1 MVNLFK
7 ELRRR
12 NMFRLI
18 GAYVVGAWFLVQASV
33 TLKTAMDLP
42 GWFDTMIVA
51 LAIIGLPIAL
61 VLGWIFDLTP
71 DGFVKTDSQN
81 TDPEYTEK
89 KGRVMDFGILAGL
102 LAVGGIMIFS
112 QMRPAVSASPS
123 VRTISSA
130 GNSVAILPFA
140 NRSAETGDA
149 FFADGIH
156 DELLTQLSKIS
167 GLEVISRTSVM
178 GYRDTQKRIPE
189 IAAELGVAAVL
200 EGAVQ
205 RAGDR
210 VRITV
215 QLIDGVED
223 IHLWAED
230 YDRELTTENLFY
242 IQSEITQVIA
252 TSLKTVLTGEERS
265 QLSSEPTESVAAYD
279 AYIKGSLLISGGQRN
294 LQENLLPALAH
305 FSAAIEADPAYGQAW
320 ADKAYTEIAIY
331 WLEQR
336 GGRVDGNFLEQSR
349 LSLERAKA
357 LAPNALETRLAEA
370 YSLYWDEQDYAGAN
384 AAFDAALKVAPNYA
398 RSVAGK
404 GFLLRRLGKFEE
416 AAEVL
421 AKAHRLDPLNY
432 SFKPELGLT
441 YAIIGSFDSADTMIK
456 RAKQQDPNSIYG
468 ALFEAAIEQFKGNPD
483 AAWNA
488 VSRAGDLF
496 AKERL
501 SYALPTGDRAKI
513 RYALE
518 AWPVETRRPE
528 NGPEIYA
535 ISEIMALEVLGEL
548 DEAKAKIEALRSRVE
563 GMEVSVEWNSALP
576 YRPLVIPALL
586 GDVKSVERLAKRI
599 EKVRPRDRQS
609 ELVFYGDAVDAFN
622 RIGQPDTALDYIEK
636 FIQLTGPHAILI
648 FEDDPSLKGLME
660 TPRFQKFQADYA
672 AIK

>member
-1 MVNLFK
+1 L
-7 ELRRR
+7 
-12 NMFRLI
+12 
-18 GAYVVGAWFLVQASV
+18 QS
-33 TLKTAMDLP
+33 
-42 GWFDTMIVA
+42 
-51 LAIIGLPIAL
+51 IGLSREEAA
-61 VLGWIFDLTP
+61 
-71 DGFVKTDSQN
+71 S
-81 TDPEYTEK
+81 TE
-89 KGRVMDFGILAGL
+89 
-102 LAVGGIMIFS
+102 
-112 QMRPAVSASPS
+112 
-123 VRTISSA
+123 
-130 GNSVAILPFA
+130 
-140 NRSAETGDA
+140 
-149 FFADGIH
+149 
-156 DELLTQLSKIS
+156 
-167 GLEVISRTSVM
+167 
-178 GYRDTQKRIPE
+178 
-189 IAAELGVAAVL
+189 
-200 EGAVQ
+200 
-205 RAGDR
+205 
-210 VRITV
+210 
-215 QLIDGVED
+215 
-223 IHLWAED
+223 
-230 YDRELTTENLFY
+230 
-242 IQSEITQVIA
+242 
-252 TSLKTVLTGEERS
+252 
-265 QLSSEPTESVAAYD
+265 
-279 AYIKGSLLISGGQRN
+279 
-294 LQENLLPALAH
+294 
-305 FSAAIEADPAYGQAW
+305 
-320 ADKAYTEIAIY
+320 
-331 WLEQR
+331 
-336 GGRVDGNFLEQSR
+336 
-349 LSLERAKA
+349 
-357 LAPNALETRLAEA
+357 NALETRLAEA